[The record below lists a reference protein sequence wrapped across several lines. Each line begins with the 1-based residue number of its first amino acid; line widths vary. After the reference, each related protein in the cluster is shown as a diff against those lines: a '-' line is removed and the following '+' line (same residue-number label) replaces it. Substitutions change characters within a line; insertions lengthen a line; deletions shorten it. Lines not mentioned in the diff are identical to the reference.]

1 MKKILVPTDFSEN
14 AKSAFEYALK
24 LADNIN
30 ATVEVIHIYHPSV
43 QPIEGFIAYPKTEI
57 PEFLEKRM
65 HEFIE
70 NCFDKSIEDILL
82 DEGVSYRI
90 EFGFATHSIVEFSK
104 TEEYE
109 MIVMGT
115 TGTTGKAG
123 ILEKL
128 FGKVSFYVA
137 QQAVCPVI
145 LIPAGVQFEPIK
157 EIIYASEHESADEE
171 ILDELQKIVSFFDAK
186 IHLVHVYDEDEKQ
199 PEGVGY
205 FLLEKS
211 FHLKAPALKF
221 AMDSVSSD
229 SVAHGLEK
237 FAEEKEMDLM
247 VIVQPKRNFWQRLIH
262 KNRTNEM
269 VMNPQLP
276 IMVMH

>member
-24 LADNIN
+24 LADKIKAN
-30 ATVEVIHIYHPSV
+30 VEVVHVYHPSA
-43 QPIEGFIAYPKTEI
+43 QPIEGFMVYSDNEI
-57 PEFLEKRM
+57 PEYLQARM
-65 HEFIE
+65 HKFIE
-70 NCFDKSIEDILL
+70 SCFDKSIEDILL
-82 DEGVSYRI
+82 GERISYRL
-90 EFGFATHSIVEFSK
+90 EFGFATHKIVEFSK
-104 TEEYE
+104 TGEYE
-109 MIVMGT
+109 MVVMGA
-115 TGTTGKAG
+115 TGTTG
-123 ILEKL
+123 ILEKV
-128 FGKVSFYVA
+128 FGKISYYVA
-137 QQAVCPVI
+137 QQAGCPVI

-157 EIIYASEHESADEE
+157 EIIYASEYESANEE
-171 ILDELQKIVSFFDAK
+171 ILDELQKIAKFFDAK

-199 PEGVGY
+199 PEGEGY

-221 AMDSVSSD
+221 TMDAVTSD

-237 FAEEKEMDLM
+237 FAEEKAMDLM

-262 KNRTNEM
+262 KSRTNEI

>member
-199 PEGVGY
+199 PEGEGY

-221 AMDSVSSD
+221 TMDAVTSD